1 LADLKARAAA
11 FESFLKAYPESLVR
25 KNVLEHLEDIYQGLS
40 DQAMAAARSAK
51 TQEAATKAVSEA
63 NDDTSK
69 ELATA
74 TDSLKLD
81 PTHLKAIFYSALIE
95 ERQGHQAND
104 IKVLDSAADWPAKGS
119 RFQSRTAS
127 PPAIGTSF
135 QALQDIR
142 FAIEPCGLANRPA
155 AS

>member
-51 TQEAATKAVSEA
+51 SQEAATKAVSEA

-81 PTHLKAIFYSALIE
+81 PTHLKAIFYSAVIE

-104 IKVLDSAADWPAKGS
+104 IKVLDSAADLARK
-119 RFQSRTAS
+119 
-127 PPAIGTSF
+127 
-135 QALQDIR
+135 
-142 FAIEPCGLANRPA
+142 GLALSKSDSVSAGDWNKLSGVA
-155 AS
+155 GY